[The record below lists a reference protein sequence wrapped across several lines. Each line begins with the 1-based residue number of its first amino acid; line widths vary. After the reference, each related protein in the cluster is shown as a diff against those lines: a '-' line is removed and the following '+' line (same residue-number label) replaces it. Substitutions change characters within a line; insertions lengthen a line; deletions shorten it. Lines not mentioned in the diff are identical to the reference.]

1 MVVSGKLPRYH
12 TNVRE
17 SICYGA
23 IRAIGILFTRFPEV
37 FSNSPQKF
45 HRSIMWL
52 VTDRGVVSPSL
63 RDNFTAGGH
72 MDIVLGNRTY
82 KDPVRI
88 FHNLH
93 DYREW
98 VIKSLEEASADEL
111 KEDWDYH

>member
-1 MVVSGKLPRYH
+1 MEQSEL
-12 TNVRE
+12 
-17 SICYGA
+17 
-23 IRAIGILFTRFPEV
+23 LFTRFPEV

-111 KEDWDYH
+111 EEDWDYH